1 MAEERGDCNREMTVF
16 LVLVL
21 PAANFALEA
30 WKCDGEAWKCDG
42 EAWKRDGPKRSRS
55 QLRAQ
60 IRHAPP
66 GIALLLPAIAN
77 GKPLRTFLELLR
89 QPCPKATVGR
99 KRHHSS
105 WTA

>member
-30 WKCDGEAWKCDG
+30 WKCDGEAWK
-42 EAWKRDGPKRSRS
+42 RDGPKRSRS

-60 IRHAPP
+60 IRYAPP